1 MSPHIVKEKTDD
13 RIILVDSV
21 EDNIYAGS
29 LIIGTGLF
37 IFLVS
42 FSFLFVDS
50 DYESQ
55 DISSRLIFILLLLL
69 GVYVLFAGLYTLIIR
84 ETIIVDKRLQ
94 TAIVTKE
101 VILTHF
107 KFIKKIPFTDLE
119 AVEITCN
126 AHDNCGHASPV
137 NDSSDSWNVSLM
149 TFVDGS
155 VKVCRSHCES
165 KAKEIAESI
174 CKITGKKITHR
185 TRIIPWD
192 CESYG
197 E

>member
-1 MSPHIVKEKTDD
+1 MSPHIVKEETDD
-13 RIILVDSV
+13 RIVLVDSV
-21 EDNIYAGS
+21 AGNMIGGS
-29 LIIGTGLF
+29 FIIAIGLF
-37 IFLVS
+37 V
-42 FSFLFVDS
+42 LFFVIDP
-50 DYESQ
+50 DCESQ
-55 DISSRLIFILLLLL
+55 DIFSRLIFILLVLF
-69 GVYVLFAGLYTLIIR
+69 GVFVLFAGLYTLIIR

-94 TAIVTKE
+94 TAIVMKE

-126 AHDNCGHASPV
+126 THDNCGHASPV

-155 VKVCRSHCES
+155 VKVCRSYSES